1 MRGPAAAATAGGPP
15 DPDTPALTHVVAGAQ
30 ICPHSAVCNPRACV
44 ADADWDRLQ
53 LVDRELELAVREE
66 QYAAAARLRDERA
79 ALLSRLPPRKL
90 LLCHH
95 LAALRGDRGAGAGGA
110 RRAAD
115 ARLQAAAA
123 LGELGDAAALPALFA
138 LIGESSR
145 ELADAA
151 HRAMAAIRVANCH
164 SHKACKLTQRGS
176 MLVLALASQAGGDA
190 GGNAGGAG
198 VRGGLPPLGG
208 ARKGLRGARA
218 GDVGGAAGLEAGRAA
233 PPQPPAP
240 PGAGARGGVDGAGGG
255 PPPVEVQEAA
265 AAALELYSDAI
276 LLDPTWAGA
285 HVGRGCLLYRLGGYE
300 AAVADLETAVT
311 LDPYQWLALQMLALA
326 RGQLRRWDEARAALA
341 LAASGCP
348 GLAAMQDFRAVEAT
362 LARWEAEA
370 AAWRARFEA
379 ARDIAMATEGRRQ
392 LEAAMLAPPA
402 PDWEARGSS

>member
-1 MRGPAAAATAGGPP
+1 MPATLRAAPASGAAAALARLRARRGAAAPGAAGLSAAPRPRRMRGPAAAATAGGPP

-66 QYAAAARLRDERA
+66 QY
-79 ALLSRLPPRKL
+79 
-90 LLCHH
+90 
-95 LAALRGDRGAGAGGA
+95 
-110 RRAAD
+110 
-115 ARLQAAAA
+115 
-123 LGELGDAAALPALFA
+123 
-138 LIGESSR
+138 
-145 ELADAA
+145 
-151 HRAMAAIRVANCH
+151 
-164 SHKACKLTQRGS
+164 
-176 MLVLALASQAGGDA
+176 
-190 GGNAGGAG
+190 
-198 VRGGLPPLGG
+198 
-208 ARKGLRGARA
+208 
-218 GDVGGAAGLEAGRAA
+218 
-233 PPQPPAP
+233 
-240 PGAGARGGVDGAGGG
+240 
-255 PPPVEVQEAA
+255 AA